1 MKAHQIRYTET
12 LDYCDGILLFVAEDS
27 LGGNYLAALAEV
39 GKEADRYLVVGCAA
53 ESLRMFRS
61 GATDLKTLMEQSAKQ
76 GWYLADVTGFDKP
89 FSIRS
94 QPGYVIPK
102 SLLPDA
108 GMYLDE
114 IPPDDDM
121 ATVA

>member
-1 MKAHQIRYTET
+1 M
-12 LDYCDGILLFVAEDS
+12 
-27 LGGNYLAALAEV
+27 
-39 GKEADRYLVVGCAA
+39 VVGCEP

-61 GATDLKTLMEQSAKQ
+61 GGTDLKTLMEQSAKL
-76 GWYLADVTGFDKP
+76 GWYLAEVTGFDEP

-94 QPGYVIPK
+94 QPGHVIPK

-114 IPPDDDM
+114 IPPDDNM